1 MGLRFHRKRGGGS
14 AVSPEIDWGG
24 VCGFTVEN
32 YPELHKP
39 VEIADLGPCG
49 RLGGVYGEQ

>member
-1 MGLRFHRKRGGGS
+1 MGLRFHRKRG
-14 AVSPEIDWGG
+14 GG

>member
-1 MGLRFHRKRGGGS
+1 MGLRFHRKRGGGGLRFH
-14 AVSPEIDWGG
+14 EGG

>member
-1 MGLRFHRKRGGGS
+1 MSGGGS

-39 VEIADLGPCG
+39 VEIDDFRALW